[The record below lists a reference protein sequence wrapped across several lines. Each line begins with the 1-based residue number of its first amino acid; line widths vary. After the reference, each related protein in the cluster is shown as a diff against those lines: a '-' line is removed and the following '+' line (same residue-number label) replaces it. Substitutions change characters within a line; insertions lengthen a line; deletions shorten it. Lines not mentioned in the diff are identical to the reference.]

1 MRRRVE
7 RAILREMP
15 TRGDSPI
22 RERAPSGPPA
32 LPVPRVLPED
42 PALPAPRV
50 LSGDDPDSI
59 AIAAERLRAGGLVV
73 FPTETVYGLGANALD
88 ARAVARV
95 FAAKERPA
103 FDPLIVH
110 LADASEVGMYA
121 EAEDADDPRVA
132 SLAARFWPGPLTLV
146 LRKRA
151 VIPGIVTAGL
161 PTVGLRVPDHPVA
174 RALIRAAG
182 VPLAAPSAN
191 RFGHLSPTRAAHV
204 VAGLGSRVD
213 VVLDGGPCRVG
224 VESTVILLA
233 AGRAVLL
240 RPGGLTVEAIEAE
253 IGRLEALVDG
263 APGTPELAPGRAGS
277 HYAPR
282 VPLQLADPRHPE
294 SAPIFAVRPGERV
307 GLLAASDSGRAAAEA
322 VGGPFAAVEVLDADG
337 DPVGTAARLFD
348 ALHALQAAD
357 LSRIVAQP
365 VREVGVGRAVMDRL
379 RRAALDAPPAPP
391 STRHP

>member
-1 MRRRVE
+1 LIRRPVRHGVE
-7 RAILREMP
+7 RAILNGMSRP
-15 TRGDSPI
+15 RDTPI
-22 RERAPSGPPA
+22 RGRDPSGPPPRHA
-32 LPVPRVLPED
+32 PRVLP
-42 PALPAPRV
+42 
-50 LSGDDPDSI
+50 GDDPGSI
-59 AIAAERLRAGGLVV
+59 AVAAERLRGGGLVV

-110 LADASEVGMYA
+110 LADAAAVGTYA
-121 EAEDADDPRVA
+121 DAEDADDPRVA
-132 SLAARFWPGPLTLV
+132 RLAARFWPGPLTLV

-213 VVLDGGPCRVG
+213 LVLDGGPCRVG

-233 AGRAVLL
+233 AGRAALL
-240 RPGGLTVEAIEAE
+240 RPGGLSLEALEAE
-253 IGRLEALVDG
+253 IGRLEVPTDE
-263 APGTPELAPGRAGS
+263 APGAAELAPGRTGA

-282 VPLQLADPRHPE
+282 APLELADPRDPV
-294 SAPIFAVRPGERV
+294 SAGAFAVGPGERV
-307 GLLAASDSGRAAAEA
+307 GLLAASAAGRAAAEA
-322 VGGPFAAVEVLDADG
+322 AGGPFVAVEVLDADG
-337 DPVGTAARLFD
+337 DLVGAAARLFD
-348 ALHALQAAD
+348 ALHALQDAD
-357 LSRIVAQP
+357 LSRIVAEP
-365 VREVGVGRAVMDRL
+365 VPDVGLGRAVMDRL
-379 RRAALDAPPAPP
+379 RRAARDAPAV
-391 STRHP
+391 SR